1 MKMRSMGRTGVSLSP
16 ITFGAMRVESG
27 QLVDN
32 ISRPLLYALE
42 KGINCI
48 DTARAYGKSEEIVGK
63 TLRAFGG
70 PKPFIASKIAP
81 LPSGDWRHY
90 VPLEKSF
97 TLQSIRSS
105 VDTSLGVLGVE
116 VIDLI
121 QLHQWYYLWTHRPE
135 WLKAFE
141 DLKRQGKVRFIGI
154 SAQDHEHDAVLQIV
168 DSKLIDAVQFV
179 FNIFESRPLVSLLPL
194 TRERGVATIARCVLD
209 CGGLSGQLDDDQ
221 LALGNYF
228 PKAAPGEYRRRL
240 ERLQS
245 DPELHGI
252 PVAELALRFVLSSDA
267 LTTVTLSMADAK
279 EVDAAI
285 VAADKG
291 SLPVTVFER
300 LYRHHGWFKNLWA

>member
-1 MKMRSMGRTGVSLSP
+1 MGRTGVSLTP

-27 QLVDN
+27 QVVDN

-48 DTARAYGKSEEIVGK
+48 DTGRAYGKSEEIVGK
-63 TLRAFGG
+63 TLRAFSGG
-70 PKPFIASKIAP
+70 PRPFIASKIAP
-81 LPSGDWRHY
+81 LPTGDWRHY

-97 TLQSIRSS
+97 TRQSIHES
-105 VDTSLGVLGVE
+105 VETSLGALGVE

-154 SAQDHEHDAVLQIV
+154 SAQDHEHDAVLQVV
-168 DSKLIDAVQFV
+168 DAVLIDAVQFV

-194 TRERGVATIARCVLD
+194 AAERGVGTIARCVLD
-209 CGGLSGQLDDDQ
+209 CGGLSGLLDDNQ
-221 LALGNYF
+221 LAHGNYF

-240 ERLQS
+240 EQIQRDPVLQ
-245 DPELHGI
+245 GI
-252 PVAELALRFVLSSDA
+252 PAAELALRFVLSSDA
-267 LTTVTLSMADAK
+267 LTTVTLSMADATQ
-279 EVDAAI
+279 VDAAI
-285 VAADKG
+285 AAADKG
-291 SLPVTVFER
+291 PLPAPVFER
-300 LYRHHGWFKNLWA
+300 LYHHHSWFKNLWA